1 MLRERNLTITT
12 IGCNKFV
19 INCFNLIIHLFIFTF
34 IHLGS
39 ILHFQKFWISLI
51 IQTRYLPPSRIIIF
65 HFFGFFIFMCKMK
78 RRPCP
83 MSTILNLIRRDM
95 KEYQIIQDFTMF
107 VLLYY
112 WINYYCTAVVF
123 FYAPI

>member
-1 MLRERNLTITT
+1 
-12 IGCNKFV
+12 
-19 INCFNLIIHLFIFTF
+19 
-34 IHLGS
+34 
-39 ILHFQKFWISLI
+39 
-51 IQTRYLPPSRIIIF
+51 
-65 HFFGFFIFMCKMK
+65 
-78 RRPCP
+78 